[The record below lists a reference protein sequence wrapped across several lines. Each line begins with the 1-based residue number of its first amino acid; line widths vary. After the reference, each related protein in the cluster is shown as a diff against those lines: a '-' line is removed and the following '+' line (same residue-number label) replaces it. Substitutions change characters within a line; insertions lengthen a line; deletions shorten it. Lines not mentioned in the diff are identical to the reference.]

1 MARITS
7 EVAGEKI
14 GNFYDLILVASR
26 RTRELKNGYAP
37 HIQSENGEL
46 VTAIR
51 EIEQG
56 FVGRD
61 YLLKNPEV
69 ESVKKGRRNETNR

>member
-1 MARITS
+1 MARLTS
-7 EVAGEKI
+7 ETAALKI
-14 GNFYDLILVASR
+14 GGLYDLVLVASR
-26 RTRELKNGYAP
+26 RVRELRRGDQP
-37 HIQSENGEL
+37 HVKSDNGEI

-69 ESVKKGRRNETNR
+69 DPVKKGRRNETNR